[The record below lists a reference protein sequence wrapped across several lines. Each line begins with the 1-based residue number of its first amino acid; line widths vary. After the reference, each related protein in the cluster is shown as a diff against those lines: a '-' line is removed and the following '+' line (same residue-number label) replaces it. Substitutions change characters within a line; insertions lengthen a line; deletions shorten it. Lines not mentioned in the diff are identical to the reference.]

1 MDRRVEIEAAEALL
15 DVGVSLPLLRIRLP
29 WRRRPVEVRLT
40 MRRPCLGSQ
49 IRMARLYM
57 ETGVTL
63 EEMRGFNRHE
73 ELAYMAKHGKKLS
86 RMVALTIC
94 RGKNAFW
101 PGARSGGGLDAEVAC
116 GRPMGV
122 RRRGAVCGA
131 AGGEAF
137 YEHYRIGG
145 AGEPATAEDEPRKE
159 GELTTEY
166 VGSHSP

>member
-1 MDRRVEIEAAEALL
+1 MDRRVEIEAAGALL

-94 RGKNAFW
+94 RGKVSGLVLAPVVAW
-101 PGARSGGGLDAEVAC
+101 MLRWLVDGRWVYGA
-116 GRPMGV
+116 GV
-122 RRRGAVCGA
+122 RFAELLGVKPFMNIIGSVERVNPLRPRTSQGKRG
-131 AGGEAF
+131 
-137 YEHYRIGG
+137 
-145 AGEPATAEDEPRKE
+145 
-159 GELTTEY
+159 
-166 VGSHSP
+166 S